1 MKRTSDGYKL
11 YKNSGLTKLIR
22 EFNDKGDFYLGG
34 KVKERSHYMWAM
46 DLTADDN
53 SIFLANNLTSKKKYE
68 LFMEFK
74 LEDSTAASGMITKVV
89 APNDLIYMEKVENLT
104 RLDTSVKAWTKSS
117 IAEYSAVFSL
127 FDQEINYKILQ
138 KSNKTFGLADGNIP
152 LVQLTEELGY
162 EMNLELS
169 YAIEKSINY
178 KLLLDYSN
186 LSEIEKSYFN
196 YAYILDNP
204 KEFEDL
210 SNILL
215 TNKPFYK
222 LDTKLK
228 DVIDPNDY
236 IENIID

>member
-11 YKNSGLTKLIR
+11 YKSSGLTELIH
-22 EFNDKGDFYLGG
+22 EFKRGGSFHLGG
-34 KVKERSHYMWAM
+34 KVKDLSHFMWAIN
-46 DLTADDN
+46 LGTDDN
-53 SIFLANNLTSKKKYE
+53 SIFLANNLTSKKKHE

-74 LEDSTAASGMITKVV
+74 LEDSTTASGMITKVV
-89 APNDLIYMEKVENLT
+89 APSDLIYMKKVENLT
-104 RLDTSVKAWTKSS
+104 RLDTDIKAWADSS
-117 IAEYSAVFSL
+117 IAEYSAVLSL

-138 KSNKTFGLADGNIP
+138 KSNKTFGLVDGNIP
-152 LVQLTEELGY
+152 LVQFTEELGY
-162 EMNLELS
+162 EMNPKLS
-169 YAIEKSINY
+169 YTIEKSINY

-228 DVIDPNDY
+228 DVINPNDY